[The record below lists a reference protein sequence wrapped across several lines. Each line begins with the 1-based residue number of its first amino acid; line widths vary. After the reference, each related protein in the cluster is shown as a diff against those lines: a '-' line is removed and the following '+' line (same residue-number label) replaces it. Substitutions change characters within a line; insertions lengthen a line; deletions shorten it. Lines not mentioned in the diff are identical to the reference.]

1 MGTWSTSING
11 NDLAQD
17 MRAEYSVAFS
27 RHTPEEAVAL
37 LDAYIK
43 KDMRGFDENDG
54 DWVDYRYSLADFMWK
69 KGVLYDILRDEV
81 IRMIDRGAGLDL
93 YDDEK
98 ILRKREKV
106 LADFRAKLLSPQPPH
121 KPIRISGIQTKP
133 LFEAGDVIAMQLDTS
148 IAAFEGNPYRS
159 RFPFTEEAF
168 RALHGMWFVLR
179 KVGDHISW
187 RSSVDPTVCDVWPCF
202 QMYKC
207 VSPVCP
213 TVDMLKD
220 IPFARTSD
228 QKRYAKPLSDT
239 VFVSSHTQTGYR
251 RRSMQLIGKD
261 LQGLEEASALCEQS
275 SQFCGGS
282 LDIVFIDIVHPITN
296 SDLDLVTMLVQK

>member
-17 MRAEYSVAFS
+17 MRSEYSVAFS
-27 RHTPEEAVAL
+27 RHTPEKAVAL

-43 KDMRGFDENDG
+43 KDMHTFDANDG

-69 KGVLYDILRDEV
+69 KGVLYDAVRDDV
-81 IRMIDRGAGLDL
+81 IRMIDQGAGLDL

-106 LADFRAKLLSPQPPH
+106 LAEFRAKLLSPQPER
-121 KPIRISGIQTKP
+121 KPIRISGIQTNP
-133 LFEAGDVIAMQLDTS
+133 LFEVGDVIAMQLDTT
-148 IAAFEGNPYRS
+148 IAAIEDNPWR
-159 RFPFTEEAF
+159 RCFPFTEETF
-168 RALHGMWFVLR
+168 RSLNGMWFVLR

-202 QMYKC
+202 QMYKY

-220 IPFARTSD
+220 IPFARTPD
-228 QKRYAKPLSDT
+228 HTRYANSLSDT
-239 VFVSSHTQTGYR
+239 VFVSSHTRTGYR
-251 RRSMQLIGKD
+251 RRNMQLIGKD
-261 LQGLEEASALCEQS
+261 LQGLEQASALCDQS
-275 SQFCGGS
+275 NQFRGGD
-282 LDIVFIDIVHPITN
+282 LDDIFIDIVHPITN
-296 SDLDLVTMLVQK
+296 SDIDLVTMLVQK